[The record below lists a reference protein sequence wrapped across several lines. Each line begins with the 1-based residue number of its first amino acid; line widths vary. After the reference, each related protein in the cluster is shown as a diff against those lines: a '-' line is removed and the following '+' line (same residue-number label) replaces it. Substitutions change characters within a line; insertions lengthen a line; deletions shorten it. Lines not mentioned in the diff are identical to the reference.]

1 MALTSTSPRLRS
13 GVSQAITLVV
23 TMLLAVSP
31 TKAGQQEAAPHHV
44 VVPLVRDGQVITRLS
59 GDPNIAGA
67 PFVIRI
73 ENVDGQI
80 VFPHWHPED
89 EHIVV
94 VQGTWYLGAGDRF
107 SRSDLRALTVGTYAL
122 VPKKMNHFA
131 WSQGATVIQVHGIGP
146 FRINFVDDLKLLR
159 NPGDAS
165 FFKFKAGDRVRG
177 AKGTGVVRFG
187 AHSPREK
194 TTQYQIETAPNDG
207 YAALEEDLHIVPN

>member
-1 MALTSTSPRLRS
+1 MR
-13 GVSQAITLVV
+13 VSLVFTLVV
-23 TMLLAVSP
+23 TTLLVSP
-31 TKAGQQEAAPHHV
+31 TKAVQQQGGPHHLI
-44 VVPLVRDGQVITRLS
+44 VPLVKDGQVVTRVS
-59 GDPNIAGA
+59 GDPDTPGA

-107 SRSDLRALTVGTYAL
+107 SRSDLRELTVGTYAL

-177 AKGTGVVRFG
+177 AKGTGVVRMG
-187 AHSPREK
+187 AHSQREK
-194 TTQYQIETAPNDG
+194 LTQYLVETTPNQG
-207 YAALEEDLHIVPN
+207 YATLEEDLQPAPK

>member
-1 MALTSTSPRLRS
+1 MRFPHLITLAVT
-13 GVSQAITLVV
+13 TLVV
-23 TMLLAVSP
+23 SP
-31 TKAGQQEAAPHHV
+31 TDAGQQETTSHHV

-59 GDPNIAGA
+59 GDPNAAGA

-73 ENVDGQI
+73 ENIDGQI

-107 SRSDLRALTVGTYAL
+107 SRPDLQELTVGTYAL

-131 WSQGATVIQVHGIGP
+131 WSRGATVIQVHGIGP

-159 NPGDAS
+159 KPGDAS
-165 FFKFKAGDRVRG
+165 FFKFKSGDRVRG
-177 AKGTGVVRFG
+177 PKGTGLVRRG
-187 AHSPREK
+187 AHSPREQI
-194 TTQYQIETAPNDG
+194 TQYEIETAPNDG
-207 YAALEEDLHIVPN
+207 YAALEDELQMASN

>member
-1 MALTSTSPRLRS
+1 MR
-13 GVSQAITLVV
+13 VSLVFTLVV
-23 TMLLAVSP
+23 TTLLVSP
-31 TKAGQQEAAPHHV
+31 TKAVQQQGGPHHLI
-44 VVPLVRDGQVITRLS
+44 VPLVKDGQVVTRVS
-59 GDPNIAGA
+59 GDPDTPGA

-107 SRSDLRALTVGTYAL
+107 SRSDLRELTVGTYAL

-177 AKGTGVVRFG
+177 AKGTGVVRMG
-187 AHSPREK
+187 AHSQREK
-194 TTQYQIETAPNDG
+194 LTQYLVETTPNQG
-207 YAALEEDLHIVPN
+207 YATLEEDLQLAPQ

>member
-1 MALTSTSPRLRS
+1 M
-13 GVSQAITLVV
+13 
-23 TMLLAVSP
+23 
-31 TKAGQQEAAPHHV
+31 
-44 VVPLVRDGQVITRLS
+44 
-59 GDPNIAGA
+59 
-67 PFVIRI
+67 IRI

-107 SRSDLRALTVGTYAL
+107 SRSDLRELTVGTYAL

-177 AKGTGVVRFG
+177 AKGTGVVRMG
-187 AHSPREK
+187 AHSQREK
-194 TTQYQIETAPNDG
+194 LTQYLVTTPNQG
-207 YAALEEDLHIVPN
+207 YATLEEDLELAPQ